1 MTSDSILL
9 DESDENRPFF
19 PPQPTLSI
27 SSIRQQFHDHQGS
40 GSSLA
45 TSHQIPILHQGL
57 DAPQY
62 NSQSANLYSPNGLH
76 PYTNVHNVNSNPLDN
91 TYYQSFG
98 PSNNMLYRRM

>member
-1 MTSDSILL
+1 M
-9 DESDENRPFF
+9 DESDENRSFF

-27 SSIRQQFHDHQGS
+27 SSIRQQFQHHQES
-40 GSSLA
+40 GSDSS

-57 DAPQY
+57 DAPEYRHQPT
-62 NSQSANLYSPNGLH
+62 NAYSSLGFQ
-76 PYTNVHNVNSNPLDN
+76 PYSNFQNMNNPLDN